1 MSNSNKMSDV
11 IFNYN
16 NLLYTIKKLRSELKV
31 KAGFIILLA
40 LSVILVICSPVL
52 VLLKTFIPFKYY
64 VVTGI
69 SIACLLSGTVLML
82 ILCAVT
88 RKHFMKP
95 EVIEENKD
103 QLFQRRR
110 EIEST
115 LYAFF
120 ESPYTFSKM
129 KYSDKEIDE
138 KRKSFKSSVYASE
151 IVEYLIS
158 KFEKETDNLSDII
171 NKGLDAAYVTGL
183 ITVIIDAVNSFFK
196 VSLIDD
202 PAALSAVQNSELFIS
217 FASCIIVV
225 VLYSVAVFLVK
236 QVQTTMVADYKTDVR
251 NFEYTIDILK
261 EIKRGLPTQQ
271 TTERNDVGYSNEKSL
286 PEMLI
291 CETLSSNDNSEE
303 DNGYEKTIKAKYY
316 VHESNKAKGT
326 IDEVKFRYEKHQTKG
341 EVETDS
347 KKADEGTTSH
357 SVDNEQNGCVIA
369 NSGAS
374 ELTDD
379 EIEKNGSDKNADE
392 PKAIIGS
399 KKDIN
404 STNAIDEKDNESV
417 AGGEETTYKDLGNGQ
432 AEVERKPKNQDD
444 TQVDDQDGR
453 NDEDNDDDD
462 DHNDD
467 QSNK

>member
-120 ESPYTFSKM
+120 ESPYTFSKK

-138 KRKSFKSSVYASE
+138 KRKSFKYSVYASE

-217 FASCIIVV
+217 LASCIIVV

-326 IDEVKFRYEKHQTKG
+326 IDEVKFKYEKHQTKG
-341 EVETDS
+341 VVETNS
-347 KKADEGTTSH
+347 KEAAEGTTSH
-357 SVDNEQNGCVIA
+357 LDDNEQAGCVIA
-369 NSGAS
+369 NGGAS

-379 EIEKNGSDKNADE
+379 GTEKTGSDENADE

-399 KKDIN
+399 NKDIN
-404 STNAIDEKDNESV
+404 IKNDIDEKDKVSV
-417 AGGEETTYKDLGNGQ
+417 DDSEETAYKDLGNGQ
-432 AEVERKPKNQDD
+432 AD